1 MTVAGISMVEYVSK
15 EAADDF
21 EPKYS
26 EVAPKSIPEAD
37 NLILVRTAET
47 SGMSVAI
54 FKGPQRVL
62 NTPRGRDALRYA
74 GSATFAQ
81 PCTTGGLC
89 RVRPLRPSCC
99 FGRISDASRGGRSNV

>member
-1 MTVAGISMVEYVSK
+1 MTVARISMVEYVSK

-21 EPKYS
+21 EPKYA

-54 FKGPQRVL
+54 LKDEKTAEKDLENKKKCWTHSQILLRIIG
-62 NTPRGRDALRYA
+62 TCRGQ
-74 GSATFAQ
+74 SA
-81 PCTTGGLC
+81 
-89 RVRPLRPSCC
+89 
-99 FGRISDASRGGRSNV
+99 

>member
-1 MTVAGISMVEYVSK
+1 MKGTIKMTVARISMVEYVSK

-21 EPKYS
+21 EPKYA

-54 FKGPQRVL
+54 FKDEQTAENALENRKKMLDSFSNTFKDYWHLQGSVSL
-62 NTPRGRDALRYA
+62 NFINQKLKL
-74 GSATFAQ
+74 
-81 PCTTGGLC
+81 GLDN
-89 RVRPLRPSCC
+89 S
-99 FGRISDASRGGRSNV
+99 

>member
-1 MTVAGISMVEYVSK
+1 MTAARISMVEYVSK
-15 EAADDF
+15 GAANDF

-54 FKGPQRVL
+54 FKDEQTAERALENRKRTLDSFP
-62 NTPRGRDALRYA
+62 NTFKDY
-74 GSATFAQ
+74 
-81 PCTTGGLC
+81 
-89 RVRPLRPSCC
+89 
-99 FGRISDASRGGRSNV
+99 

>member
-1 MTVAGISMVEYVSK
+1 MTVARISMVEYVSK

-47 SGMSVAI
+47 S
-54 FKGPQRVL
+54 
-62 NTPRGRDALRYA
+62 
-74 GSATFAQ
+74 
-81 PCTTGGLC
+81 
-89 RVRPLRPSCC
+89 
-99 FGRISDASRGGRSNV
+99 

>member
-1 MTVAGISMVEYVSK
+1 MTVARITMVEYVSK

-54 FKGPQRVL
+54 FKDEQ
-62 NTPRGRDALRYA
+62 TAEKAL
-74 GSATFAQ
+74 
-81 PCTTGGLC
+81 
-89 RVRPLRPSCC
+89 
-99 FGRISDASRGGRSNV
+99 ASRKTILDSFSDTFKDYCTCRGQLA

>member
-1 MTVAGISMVEYVSK
+1 MAVARITMVEYVSK

-21 EPKYS
+21 EPKYA

-54 FKGPQRVL
+54 FKDKQTAE
-62 NTPRGRDALRYA
+62 NALENRKNVRLIPKILLRII
-74 GSATFAQ
+74 GTCRAQ
-81 PCTTGGLC
+81 SSLE
-89 RVRPLRPSCC
+89 LLS
-99 FGRISDASRGGRSNV
+99 IKN

>member
-1 MTVAGISMVEYVSK
+1 MTVARISMVEYVSK

-54 FKGPQRVL
+54 FKDEQTAENALDSRKNVGPISKYFQSYWHRK
-62 NTPRGRDALRYA
+62 GQ
-74 GSATFAQ
+74 SA
-81 PCTTGGLC
+81 
-89 RVRPLRPSCC
+89 
-99 FGRISDASRGGRSNV
+99 

>member
-1 MTVAGISMVEYVSK
+1 MTVARITMVEYVSK
-15 EAADDF
+15 KAADDF

-54 FKGPQRVL
+54 FKDEQ
-62 NTPRGRDALRYA
+62 TAEKAL
-74 GSATFAQ
+74 
-81 PCTTGGLC
+81 
-89 RVRPLRPSCC
+89 
-99 FGRISDASRGGRSNV
+99 ASRKKNVRLVFRYF

>member
-1 MTVAGISMVEYVSK
+1 MTLAQISMVEYVSK
-15 EAADDF
+15 AAADDF

-54 FKGPQRVL
+54 FKDEQTAENALENRKKMLDSFPNTFKDYWHLQGSVSL
-62 NTPRGRDALRYA
+62 NFINQKLKL
-74 GSATFAQ
+74 
-81 PCTTGGLC
+81 GLDN
-89 RVRPLRPSCC
+89 S
-99 FGRISDASRGGRSNV
+99 

>member
-1 MTVAGISMVEYVSK
+1 MTVARISMVEYVSK

-37 NLILVRTAET
+37 NLILVRTDET

-54 FKGPQRVL
+54 FRDEQTAENALENRKKMLDSFPNTFKDYWHLQGPVSL
-62 NTPRGRDALRYA
+62 NFINQKLKL
-74 GSATFAQ
+74 
-81 PCTTGGLC
+81 GLDN
-89 RVRPLRPSCC
+89 S
-99 FGRISDASRGGRSNV
+99 